1 MTQENNDFKSC
12 LKNICCP
19 IICPLV
25 MIRALICCWF
35 SNKTIDITIVEPNTT
50 NTTNATDTTDTT
62 DTTDQNV
69 NKLSII
75 TEESDDENDGEIP
88 YRTPSI
94 TKDKNLQKTNY
105 RNNIN
110 RFL

>member
-50 NTTNATDTTDTT
+50 NAT

-75 TEESDDENDGEIP
+75 TEESDDENNGEIP

>member
-25 MIRALICCWF
+25 MIRSLICCWF
-35 SNKTIDITIVEPNTT
+35 SHKTIDITIVEPDTT
-50 NTTNATDTTDTT
+50 NTTN
-62 DTTDQNV
+62 TTDQNV

-75 TEESDDENDGEIP
+75 TEESDDE
-88 YRTPSI
+88 
-94 TKDKNLQKTNY
+94 
-105 RNNIN
+105 
-110 RFL
+110 

>member
-1 MTQENNDFKSC
+1 MTPENNDFKSC

-25 MIRALICCWF
+25 MIRTVICCWF
-35 SNKTIDITIVEPNTT
+35 SNKTIDITMDEENPNNT
-50 NTTNATDTTDTT
+50 NN
-62 DTTDQNV
+62 TTDQNTK
-69 NKLSII
+69 KLSII
-75 TEESDDENDGEIP
+75 TEESDDDDEREIP

-94 TKDKNLQKTNY
+94 TKDKNLQNTNY

>member
-35 SNKTIDITIVEPNTT
+35 SNKTMDITINEPDTTNTNNTT
-50 NTTNATDTTDTT
+50 NQNA
-62 DTTDQNV
+62 
-69 NKLSII
+69 NKLCII
-75 TEESDDENDGEIP
+75 TEQSDDDDDEIP

-94 TKDKNLQKTNY
+94 TKDKNLQNTNY
-105 RNNIN
+105 GNNIN

>member
-50 NTTNATDTTDTT
+50 NAT
-62 DTTDQNV
+62 DTTDQNA

-75 TEESDDENDGEIP
+75 TEESDDDDEIP

-94 TKDKNLQKTNY
+94 TKDKNLQNTNY
-105 RNNIN
+105 GNNIN

>member
-25 MIRALICCWF
+25 IIRALICCWF
-35 SNKTIDITIVEPNTT
+35 SNKTIDITMEDQDTTNTT
-50 NTTNATDTTDTT
+50 NTTYQNA
-62 DTTDQNV
+62 
-69 NKLSII
+69 NKLSVI
-75 TEESDDENDGEIP
+75 TEECQDENNDEIP

-105 RNNIN
+105 INNIN
-110 RFL
+110 RF